1 MTYKTIFDEESM
13 FDEESSS
20 LNIPRFVTQGSE
32 KSWKNTIS
40 MLEYVAQFAVAGN
53 MTAWMTENGKIL
65 KHGIVEPRSDRSAV
79 QAYLKGRELIEK
91 KGKEDEAIKSLTR
104 AIEKYDRHAQ
114 AYERRGF
121 INFRLKNYED
131 AVYDFT
137 KSIDFSPSN
146 PESYLGRGNIF
157 RLDKKFEEAIK
168 DFDMC
173 IKTSIPLQP
182 IYWQARR
189 LKAECHFE
197 LKDYKGALADLKF
210 FCNRKFKDGNPNIVY
225 KRLVWFNYGKAL
237 LEVEQFEEA
246 YNAFD
251 QVLQIEEG
259 KDKISEAD
267 KYLYRGIARE
277 KAGKNGF
284 IKDWKEAE
292 KLGSKKATQLLKR

>member
-1 MTYKTIFDEESM
+1 
-13 FDEESSS
+13 
-20 LNIPRFVTQGSE
+20 
-32 KSWKNTIS
+32 
-40 MLEYVAQFAVAGN
+40 
-53 MTAWMTENGKIL
+53 
-65 KHGIVEPRSDRSAV
+65 
-79 QAYLKGRELIEK
+79 
-91 KGKEDEAIKSLTR
+91 
-104 AIEKYDRHAQ
+104 
-114 AYERRGF
+114 
-121 INFRLKNYED
+121 
-131 AVYDFT
+131 
-137 KSIDFSPSN
+137 
-146 PESYLGRGNIF
+146 LGRGNIF